1 MGIPKIFKNKK
12 NKNINDDKIINK
24 TKKNFL
30 WVQEFSKKVI
40 VALLIIYVFYFA
52 ACVYFLY
59 RMLMMENITGFET
72 LTTEINETFR
82 FIVGGYLIKAGIEN
96 VSKITGNY
104 YGSISKLKILNMKKE
119 QGLEIQEDIEQMDQ
133 ELKDQ
138 MDENFK
144 ELSQIDES

>member
-1 MGIPKIFKNKK
+1 MGIPKIFKRNKPVD
-12 NKNINDDKIINK
+12 DDKVINK

-40 VALLIIYVFYFA
+40 VALLIIYVLYFA

-59 RMLMMENITGFET
+59 KMLMAENITGFET

-133 ELKDQ
+133 ELKEQ